1 MSYKISHRGMEI
13 FHSLSFKERPN
24 AEWNKQFIGRL
35 SVSFVMNSCDAIPS
49 FKFEF
54 ASKVDQGRFSK
65 HSS

>member
-1 MSYKISHRGMEI
+1 MSYEISHRGMEI

>member
-1 MSYKISHRGMEI
+1 MQSGI
-13 FHSLSFKERPN
+13 
-24 AEWNKQFIGRL
+24 KQFIGRL
-35 SVSFVMNSCDAIPS
+35 SVSFVMNSYNAIVS